1 MYAVPHAIDVSRSI
15 LGRVDDLSGLLGLGL
30 GAVAFWLVDGI
41 LRGFL

>member
-1 MYAVPHAIDVSRSI
+1 MYAFRRAIVVMRI
-15 LGRVDDLSGLLGLGL
+15 IVGRVDDLRGLLGLGL